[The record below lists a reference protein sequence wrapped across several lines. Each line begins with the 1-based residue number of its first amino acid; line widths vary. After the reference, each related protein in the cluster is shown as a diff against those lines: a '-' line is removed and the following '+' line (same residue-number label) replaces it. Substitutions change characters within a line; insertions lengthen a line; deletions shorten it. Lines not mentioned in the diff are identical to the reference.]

1 MNASHTATI
10 ASPIAT
16 GPRLVDN
23 SLDIAAVSAHVAA
36 IRRRFEAGQYIYR
49 AGQPFRAV
57 FYVQAGFLRRS
68 VATADGREQV
78 TGFPMPGDLVGVESI
93 GSGQYTVD
101 VVALD
106 HCEVI
111 ELPYPAVLNAC
122 AAMPSLNGALTHALA
137 QELRRD
143 QYWMLSLGTLSAE
156 QRVAAFL
163 VDMAARHRALGFSA
177 SHFVLRM
184 SRIDIASFLA
194 LKHETVTRAL
204 SQLAASGV
212 IVVDRRE
219 IRIACAARLA
229 DCASGGAPV
238 QSPRG
243 ASLRSVAPVKRSA

>member
-1 MNASHTATI
+1 MNASHTADFVPQLGP
-10 ASPIAT
+10 A
-16 GPRLVDN
+16 PRLVEN
-23 SLDIAAVSAHVAA
+23 SLDIVAVSAHVAA
-36 IRRRFEAGQYIYR
+36 IRRRFLAGQCIYR

-78 TGFPMPGDLVGVESI
+78 TGFPMRGELVGVESI
-93 GSGQYTVD
+93 GSSQYTVD

-106 HCEVI
+106 HCEVV
-111 ELPYPAVLNAC
+111 ELPYPAVLSAC
-122 AAMPSLNGALTHALA
+122 AAMPSLHAALTHALA

-143 QYWMLSLGTLSAE
+143 QYWMLSLGTLTAE

-184 SRIDIASFLA
+184 SRTDIASFLA

-204 SQLAASGV
+204 SQLAANGV
-212 IVVDRRE
+212 IAVDRRE
-219 IRIACAARLA
+219 IRIACATRLA
-229 DCASGGAPV
+229 ACAGGGESSQRV
-238 QSPRG
+238 RSV
-243 ASLRSVAPVKRSA
+243 SLRSPAPLRRSA